1 MFFSRFADKVN
12 CKWPFIDFLKKF
24 LIERSSTRITYFTIL
39 KWFFFNIQNTYCFI
53 QLEDLI
59 WVLFYS
65 LRMNFFNHSKIF
77 ITEKIWI
84 LRRKKRYISTF
95 KSILEQ
101 CWRKGADDTYCWD
114 FDLFPLFSYSTWVSN
129 LSQPSWNHLSP
140 RLKSL
145 LVGLR
150 RWKMEERK
158 IVFGHMLIQLW
169 LWYNG
174 TSNQRPM
181 CHFTSK
187 PTTMMMSMPS
197 SSSSSITVK
206 WKWKEK
212 NINNRWIY
220 NRRIQN

>member
-1 MFFSRFADKVN
+1 MIS
-12 CKWPFIDFLKKF
+12 
-24 LIERSSTRITYFTIL
+24 
-39 KWFFFNIQNTYCFI
+39 FNIQNTYCFI

-212 NINNRWIY
+212 NINNRWIQKD
-220 NRRIQN
+220 NSKLAM